1 MGRANTRKLPRRPF
15 VVDSS
20 STLLSEPQQQES
32 RFEDDEFS
40 TKQPQFALSAGD
52 QIMGQEDIESVPTAS
67 AVRAFDGPGGYSY
80 FNFLRRRSPSADL
93 QSKEFVIPQTPTEI
107 AAAAARATEEAAH
120 YAQQDMQQDDFEDDI
135 SILTE
140 YSGMEEEE
148 DASSQIT
155 AGTEA
160 KTVVTTTT
168 GSTTIP
174 TRNASIGL
182 SAASQQYT
190 MNKRRNAL
198 MDANNG
204 LSPMDNSQFKRR
216 RML

>member
-40 TKQPQFALSAGD
+40 TKQPQFASSAGD

-107 AAAAARATEEAAH
+107 AAAA
-120 YAQQDMQQDDFEDDI
+120 DMQQDDFEDDI

-182 SAASQQYT
+182 SAASQQYA